1 MQKPGRWC
9 AAHVHVAW
17 QIMISQQKQKKAAVA
32 GGAEQT
38 TALDLQL
45 PATVTSSASA
55 GAAPNRHDHLATAS
69 RLTPTHIYALVL
81 HVYS

>member
-1 MQKPGRWC
+1 
-9 AAHVHVAW
+9 
-17 QIMISQQKQKKAAVA
+17 MISQQKQKKAAVA

-55 GAAPNRHDHLATAS
+55 GAAPPRHDHLATAS
-69 RLTPTHIYALVL
+69 RLTPTHLRSCLARVQLAAVCMLV
-81 HVYS
+81 Y